1 MKKMSLDIERTG
13 LDISEKGRAKDGTEL
28 SSDRRLLMQ
37 LLAFGNCHNP
47 RKLVDELKKSKMDFA
62 LYADIN
68 DPYGIG
74 LLAVNEDPDFFVGG
88 LREFLNGSA
97 FTELTPKPEYTMLGR
112 TYSFGYEPDL
122 ERTLIHGPRERVLD
136 PELKWAIW
144 YPLRRN
150 KLFETLSSEEQRSVL
165 GEHGKLG
172 FKFGDAGYGKDI
184 RLACHG
190 LDKNDNDFVI
200 GVLGKKLYPLSI
212 LIQSMRKTKQTSM
225 YLESLGPFFI
235 GKVLWQA
242 KA

>member
-1 MKKMSLDIERTG
+1 MSLDIEHTG
-13 LDISEKGRAKDGTEL
+13 LDISEKGRAKDGTVL

-37 LLAFGNCHNP
+37 LLCFGNCHNTK
-47 RKLVDELKKSKMDFA
+47 KLIEELNESGMDTA

-88 LREFLNGSA
+88 LREFLNGSS
-97 FTELTPKPEYTMLGR
+97 FTELAPKPEYTMLGR

-122 ERTLIHGPRERVLD
+122 ERVLVDRPRERVLD
-136 PELKWAIW
+136 PELPWVIW

-150 KLFETLSSEEQRSVL
+150 KLFETLSAEEQRSVL

-200 GVLGKKLYPLSI
+200 GVLGKNLYPLSI

-235 GKVLWQA
+235 GKVLWQK

>member
-1 MKKMSLDIERTG
+1 MSLDIEHTG
-13 LDISEKGRAKDGTEL
+13 LDISEKGRAKDGTVL

-37 LLAFGNCHNP
+37 LLAFGNCHNTT
-47 RKLVDELKKSKMDFA
+47 KLIEELKKSGMDFA

-74 LLAVNEDPDFFVGG
+74 LLAVNEDPNFFVGG

-97 FTELTPKPEYTMLGR
+97 FTELAPKPEYTMLGR
-112 TYSFGYEPDL
+112 TYSLGYEPDL
-122 ERTLIHGPRERVLD
+122 DKTLVVRPRERVLD
-136 PELKWAIW
+136 PELPWVIW

-150 KLFETLSSEEQRSVL
+150 KLFETLSQEEQRSVL

-190 LDKNDNDFVI
+190 LDRNDNDFLI
-200 GVLGKKLYPLSI
+200 GILGKDLYPLSI

-235 GKVLWQA
+235 GKAIWQS
-242 KA
+242 KS